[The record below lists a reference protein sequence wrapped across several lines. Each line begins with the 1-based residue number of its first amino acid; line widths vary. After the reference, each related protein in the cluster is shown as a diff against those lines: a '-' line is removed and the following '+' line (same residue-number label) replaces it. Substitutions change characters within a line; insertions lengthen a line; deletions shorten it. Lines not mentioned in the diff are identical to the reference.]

1 MLHAFTKQECAPVSL
16 QKKENKMFLKALIA
30 GLLIAFGE
38 VINGNIRVRILN
50 KRLGKK
56 RAKLI
61 SFFSGIIVIFV
72 ICWLILPWI
81 EPNNYQDCIYIGFIW
96 LVIMMCLDI
105 YFARYVFKLKW
116 NKIIDDFNP
125 MKGNLL
131 SIGMVFLLFC
141 PAIVFWLC

>member
-1 MLHAFTKQECAPVSL
+1 
-16 QKKENKMFLKALIA
+16 MFLKALIV

-50 KRLGKK
+50 RRLDKR

-61 SFFSGIIVIFV
+61 SFFSGIIIIFT
-72 ICWLILPWI
+72 ICWFILPWI
-81 EPNNYQDCIYIGFIW
+81 EPSNYQDCIFIGFIW
-96 LVIMMCLDI
+96 LVIMMCFDI

-116 NKIIDDFNP
+116 DKIFDDFNL

-131 SIGMVFLLFC
+131 SLGMIFLLFS
-141 PAIVFWLC
+141 PAVVFWLY